1 MKGFIRTLF
10 TGVIVFA
17 VVLAI
22 WKMFGGDVGGFFAAV
37 WSFLYSVIDGISNV
51 FVQIFGIFFK

>member
-1 MKGFIRTLF
+1 MKGFIRTLI

-37 WSFLYSVIDGISNV
+37 WSFLYAVIDGISNV